1 MNHSRD
7 LRFPKQ
13 FGDFAESLVMYV
25 LGLNNWSV
33 ALIDHVGADV
43 LAISREEPYKRI
55 VISVKGRNFPKTES
69 KSFDF
74 DRKNINKLKGIAK
87 LLDMTPAVSF
97 VFVDTLE
104 KLRKIRIIMLE
115 LSVLERLAEDRT
127 VDFINYNSKQGI
139 QIKFTQTERVNHL
152 MMIKKTP
159 SIFYTEL
166 TFDIEN
172 VFPSKPQPT
181 SPQIASIAT
190 PYTLPVG
197 GTNFKTEV

>member
-43 LAISREEPYKRI
+43 LAITISREEPYKRI

-74 DRKNINKLKGIAK
+74 DRKNINI
-87 LLDMTPAVSF
+87 
-97 VFVDTLE
+97 
-104 KLRKIRIIMLE
+104 
-115 LSVLERLAEDRT
+115 
-127 VDFINYNSKQGI
+127 
-139 QIKFTQTERVNHL
+139 VN
-152 MMIKKTP
+152 
-159 SIFYTEL
+159 
-166 TFDIEN
+166 
-172 VFPSKPQPT
+172 
-181 SPQIASIAT
+181 
-190 PYTLPVG
+190 
-197 GTNFKTEV
+197 